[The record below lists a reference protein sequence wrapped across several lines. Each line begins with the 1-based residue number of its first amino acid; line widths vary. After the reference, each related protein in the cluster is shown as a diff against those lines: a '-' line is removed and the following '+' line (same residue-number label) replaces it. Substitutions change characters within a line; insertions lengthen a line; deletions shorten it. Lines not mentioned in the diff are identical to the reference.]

1 MKEMVLLLLTHS
13 LLLALFLLPHLCL
26 EKGISPLC
34 AQEYKMKE
42 TAANFNLNFF
52 GSHFSYY

>member
-1 MKEMVLLLLTHS
+1 MVLLLLTHS